1 MTRGVVAAAVTI
13 AAVMMTGCTANA
25 DQPSDPTTTGPQSP
39 TMVIPYDELLNQKTV
54 TRAITLQVGDTLQ
67 VSLGS
72 SPSTGF
78 QWAPQMRIS
87 NPTVLVQSGPG
98 QRGLGPAGVGAG
110 HHDSLDHVLA
120 TLGRRRE
127 GQLDVHRDRHGELT
141 ASHSRNSLHWLRT
154 LV

>member
-87 NPTVLVQSGPG
+87 NPTVLVQSGHEPIGPTDNRPG
-98 QRGLGPAGVGAG
+98 APGSEVWALQA
-110 HHDSLDHVLA
+110 LA
-120 TLGRRRE
+120 PGTT
-127 GQLDVHRDRHGELT
+127 T
-141 ASHSRNSLHWLRT
+141 ASTTYSRPWEGGEKDSWTFTATVTVN
-154 LV
+154 